1 MQRGNACSW
10 MAWTPPVRPLR
21 SDTKAPANSTAN
33 TAASSANPPC
43 GTFGPSA
50 PQALCPSSR
59 SATGQPPSNPVAN
72 KHAVA
77 FCGLKI
83 LRFHAERLDFL
94 LSVCVQSA
102 LPVLHTRH
110 FDKAVRPSLIVLDH
124 REIHSIFDAKLL
136 EVGRIG
142 RLDLFPFAALLISVT
157 FKAVGGRGPR
167 RCLVCLLRVHNLAVQ
182 DDLSPV
188 GRNCQVGSRGLSF
201 AACKGFVKGEGGGD
215 LALRRNGENI
225 QVHNHA
231 AAALAGTEG
240 AERGRRGAGE
250 EKAPAVRQ
258 SFHIEVFFVDN
269 ELRRCDRASIT
280 PRKIG
285 AANQGA
291 VRQLFPKILGRLY
304 LRGDASRSVH
314 ITSGWVHEGKCRLQA
329 GVLHGLHG
337 EEPRC
342 VPLAIEV
349 HLLGLE
355 IARRDREGTRQ
366 GEAEMIEG
374 GGLAPLARG

>member
-188 GRNCQVGSRGLSF
+188 GAIVRSAPEGCPSPPVRASLRARAEVTSPCGETAKISKFITMQLPHWPEPKGLS
-201 AACKGFVKGEGGGD
+201 VEGEGPERRRLQPSGRVFTSKCSSSTTNFVAVTV
-215 LALRRNGENI
+215 LPLR
-225 QVHNHA
+225 HA
-231 AAALAGTEG
+231 RLGPQTRAPFVSCFQKYLAGSIFGETPAG
-240 AERGRRGAGE
+240 AY
-250 EKAPAVRQ
+250 
-258 SFHIEVFFVDN
+258 I
-269 ELRRCDRASIT
+269 
-280 PRKIG
+280 
-285 AANQGA
+285 
-291 VRQLFPKILGRLY
+291 
-304 LRGDASRSVH
+304 
-314 ITSGWVHEGKCRLQA
+314 
-329 GVLHGLHG
+329 
-337 EEPRC
+337 
-342 VPLAIEV
+342 
-349 HLLGLE
+349 
-355 IARRDREGTRQ
+355 
-366 GEAEMIEG
+366 
-374 GGLAPLARG
+374 